1 VPKFSFIADTLTK
14 DANDLFTLNP
24 WADPLFHVEQLPC
37 WITYTNPA
45 THAVIA
51 ANLHQSPMYC
61 GVIEGVGP
69 RYCPSIEDKVVRFAE
84 KERHQV
90 FLEPE
95 GRHTLEYYV
104 NGVSTSLPYEV
115 QLEFLRSIVG
125 LEKCEILRPG
135 YAVEYDYCP
144 PTQLR
149 PTLETKQIGGLYFA
163 GQINGTS
170 GYEEA
175 AGQGLI
181 AGTNAALKVLG
192 KPEFILGRDEAYL
205 GVMIDDLVTRG
216 CTEPYRMF
224 TSRAEYRLLLRQDNA
239 DMRLTPRAAEIGLA
253 CGERVRRAN
262 ERIAG
267 LEKAETTIRQAV
279 HEGVKLDQW
288 FRRADSDWQTL
299 PPQVLEMFHVEL
311 WPLIETHFKY
321 EGHLGRQQAQID
333 RMSRQDNKR
342 LPDDLD
348 YTAIR
353 GLKKEAQVRFTEIRP
368 ATLGQAGRIPGITP
382 ADLAMLLVWLEKL
395 AQSEHKITQSV
406 QTDLD

>member
-1 VPKFSFIADTLTK
+1 MADTLRK
-14 DANDLFTLNP
+14 GRDDLFTLNP
-24 WADPLFHVEQLPC
+24 WGDPEFHVEQMPC

-45 THAVIA
+45 THEIIA
-51 ANLHQSPMYC
+51 KNLHQSPMYC

-115 QLEFLRSIVG
+115 QLAFLRSIRG
-125 LEKCEILRPG
+125 LERCEILRPG

-149 PTLETKQIGGLYFA
+149 NTLETKQVEGLYFA

-181 AGTNAALKVLG
+181 AGTNAALKVFG
-192 KPEFILGRDEAYL
+192 QPEFVLGRDEAYL

-239 DMRLTPRAAEIGLA
+239 DLRLTPKAEAIGLVDEIRA
-253 CGERVRRAN
+253 QRVR
-262 ERIAG
+262 EKLVG
-267 LEKAETTIRQAV
+267 MTKAESWARVAV

-288 FRRADSDWQTL
+288 FRRAEGSWQAL
-299 PPQVLEMFHVEL
+299 PENLLREFHVEL

-321 EGHLGRQQAQID
+321 EGHLGRQQLQID
-333 RMSRQDNKR
+333 RLARQEGRK
-342 LPDDLD
+342 LPSDID
-348 YTAIR
+348 YTVVN
-353 GLKKEAQVRFTEIRP
+353 GLKKEAQLRFSEIKP
-368 ATLGQAGRIPGITP
+368 TTLGQAGRIPGITP
-382 ADLAMLLVWLEKL
+382 ADLAILAIWLEKRDRE
-395 AQSEHKITQSV
+395 STPSV
-406 QTDLD
+406 